1 MYDPS
6 TFDAKTL
13 KKFSEIIY
21 NKAGIVL
28 GEKKEA
34 LMQAR
39 IGKRMRKL
47 GLTDF
52 KEYLK
57 LIENDED
64 GDEIVQ
70 LLDVI
75 STNVTNF
82 FRENQHFILLKN
94 ILLQWEEE
102 GLDRLRIWCA
112 ASSSGEEPYSI
123 AITIKEAIP
132 NLKDVKILA
141 TDIST
146 KVLAEAKTGRYEE
159 RDVENIPQKILSTY
173 FIKERTENG
182 TFYTVR
188 DELKRMITFA
198 RLNLIE
204 IPFPMK
210 GPFDVIFCRNVMI
223 YFDNP
228 TRTKLLTE
236 CERLL
241 KKGGYLM
248 VGHAESLS
256 GLLSNFKA
264 VEPSVYIKE

>member
-6 TFDAKTL
+6 TFDATTL
-13 KKFSEIIY
+13 KKFSEIVY

-52 KEYLK
+52 RQYLK
-57 LIENDED
+57 MIEEDED

-82 FRENQHFILLKN
+82 FRENRHFELLKI
-94 ILLQWEEE
+94 ILQRWVEQ
-102 GLDRLRIWCA
+102 GLDKLRIWCA

-123 AITIKEAIP
+123 AITVKETLP
-132 NLKDVKILA
+132 YFKDVKILA

-146 KVLAEAKTGRYEE
+146 KVLAKAKTGRYEE
-159 RDVENIPQKILSTY
+159 RNMENVSKKILNNY
-173 FIKERTENG
+173 FVREKIGNEIFYVAEN
-182 TFYTVR
+182 
-188 DELKRMITFA
+188 ELKRMITFA

-204 IPFPMK
+204 LPFPMK

-228 TRTKLLTE
+228 TRTKLLSE

-241 KKGGYLM
+241 KNGGYLM

-256 GLLSNFKA
+256 GLLSNLKP